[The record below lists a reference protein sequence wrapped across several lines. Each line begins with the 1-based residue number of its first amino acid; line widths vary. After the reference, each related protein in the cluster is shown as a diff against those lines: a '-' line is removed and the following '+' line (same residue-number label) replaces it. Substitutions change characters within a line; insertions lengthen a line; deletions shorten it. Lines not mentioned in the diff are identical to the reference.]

1 MIVDISK
8 HIIYAPNVGY
18 FECDDLKSLKELTK
32 KILDNADIDKILIS
46 KGIDEKWIEQNMRM
60 LLKISQNKNTLL
72 FKVSPNQNINP
83 ILGRI
88 VDIIPIKKRKFL
100 LKKQLDTETVIKLI
114 ELHALM
120 LS

>member
-1 MIVDISK
+1 
-8 HIIYAPNVGY
+8 
-18 FECDDLKSLKELTK
+18 
-32 KILDNADIDKILIS
+32 
-46 KGIDEKWIEQNMRM
+46 MRM